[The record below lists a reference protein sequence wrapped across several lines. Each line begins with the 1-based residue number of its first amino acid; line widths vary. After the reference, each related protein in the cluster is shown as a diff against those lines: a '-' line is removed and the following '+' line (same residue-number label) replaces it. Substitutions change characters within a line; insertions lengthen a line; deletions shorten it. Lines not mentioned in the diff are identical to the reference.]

1 MERDCSSE
9 TVRAQLRSLLPSPV
23 SKICPGTGVDR
34 HTMRSSMT
42 TAANPP
48 APGAL
53 RTAELRLLVASA
65 MGERAERLSELASQI
80 DDWPRLYHLA
90 ARHGL
95 RAAVYDGL
103 LTART
108 ELPASVAGAWR
119 GFAEENTRRNLRLT
133 AMLLHLIEEF
143 ARAGIRVLAYK
154 GPALAATAYTTAA
167 AREISDL
174 DLLVWPTDVEPAETV
189 ARCIGYRR
197 LFPLTRRQRE
207 VYMRNECE
215 LDLVSPE
222 GELLDL
228 HWALAPRHYGVDF
241 NFAACWERRKQVR
254 IAGRSVATLGDAD
267 CVLTLAVHGSKH
279 AWERLNWVV
288 DLARFVRA
296 HPQLDWDEIIRQAQA
311 CGAIRALW
319 LALSLCEAVTA
330 TEMPQALRTQMAAD
344 RAAMRMTAAAVER
357 FHGGL
362 RLAEA
367 ERWRMSFRLQSRARW
382 RSLAFF
388 AFNSGVAE
396 WKRARLPEPL
406 FPLYVPLRWWRI
418 ASAATR
424 RGPASND

>member
-1 MERDCSSE
+1 M
-9 TVRAQLRSLLPSPV
+9 L
-23 SKICPGTGVDR
+23 
-34 HTMRSSMT
+34 T
-42 TAANPP
+42 TANAP

-53 RTAELRLLVASA
+53 RTAELRLLVAAA
-65 MGERAERLSELASQI
+65 MGDEAERLRELASQME
-80 DDWPRLYHLA
+80 DWPRLYRLA

-103 LTART
+103 LTARI
-108 ELPASVAGAWR
+108 ELPASAAAWR

-133 AMLLHLIEEF
+133 AMLLQLIEEF

-154 GPALAATAYTTAA
+154 GPALAAAAYATAA

-174 DLLVWPTDVEPAETV
+174 DLLVWPADVERAETV

-197 LFPLTRRQRE
+197 LLPLTPRQHE

-254 IAGRSVATLGDAD
+254 IAGHSIATLGDAD

-279 AWERLNWVV
+279 AWERLSWVV

-296 HPQLDWDEIIRQAQA
+296 HPQLDWDEVIRQARG

-330 TEMPQALRTQMAAD
+330 TEIADELRPQMAAD
-344 RAAMRMTAAAVER
+344 RRAISMTAAAVKR
-357 FHGGL
+357 FHRDL

-382 RSLAFF
+382 RCLASF
-388 AFNSGVAE
+388 AFSSGVAE

-424 RGPASND
+424 RRPASNE